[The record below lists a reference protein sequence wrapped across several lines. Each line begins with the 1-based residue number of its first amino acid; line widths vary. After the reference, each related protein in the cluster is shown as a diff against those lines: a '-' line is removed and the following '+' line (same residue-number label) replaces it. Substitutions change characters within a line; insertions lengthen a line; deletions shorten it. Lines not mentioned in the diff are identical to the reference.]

1 MSLLTLP
8 FKLPLLPLQAVVRL
22 SQVIGEEAQRQL
34 ADPARLR
41 RQLEAIEQARQ
52 AGEITDDEA
61 DELQHEVVT
70 TYTQALQRAPAPVTF
85 GEGY

>member
-8 FKLPLLPLQAVVRL
+8 FRLPLLPLHAVVRL
-22 SQVIGEEAQRQL
+22 AAVIGDEAQRQL

-41 RQLEAIEQARQ
+41 RQLEAIEQAKR

-61 DELQHEVVT
+61 AEMQREVVT
-70 TYTQALQRAPAPVTF
+70 VYTQALQRAPAPVYF
-85 GEGY
+85 GGGY

>member
-8 FKLPLLPLQAVVRL
+8 FRLPLLPLHAVVKL
-22 SQVIGEEAQRQL
+22 ATIIGDEAQRQL

-52 AGEITDDEA
+52 AGEITDA
-61 DELQHEVVT
+61 DAAEMQREVVT
-70 TYTQALQRAPAPVTF
+70 VYTQALQRAPSAVYF
-85 GEGY
+85 GGGY